1 MKTSGIHTN
10 NLVSTSRT
18 FPVTGKLLNKWNSNN
33 EILEKEINMLHKIC
47 GIKKK
52 KSITFRFQ
60 STTALNSAVSELK
73 FCKTVSVGIFDNL
86 GGETD

>member
-52 KSITFRFQ
+52 KINNISLSVHNSI
-60 STTALNSAVSELK
+60 K
-73 FCKTVSVGIFDNL
+73 FCS
-86 GGETD
+86 E